1 MRLASMDQH
10 ASRNYC
16 QARGEATRVE
26 NNTKVYRIE
35 EENATTSSLHPLPSS
50 RWTGV
55 RLPVTILWNITWK
68 TARPRRTVIGK
79 HRRFGDSVEGRTDR
93 LSVGL
98 HGEKEYIFPLGASGS
113 AHTSTQNPQSALVQP
128 RQRRLRHGK
137 TSPALATARRRAFLA
152 FTFAFPFLFF
162 ILVET
167 VLRVT
172 GYGPD
177 ISLFVTEEIGGR
189 TYHIMNPLVKARY
202 FARVD
207 FSPTTSLDYFPV
219 PKLPGTFRIF
229 CLGGSTTVGFP
240 YGYAG
245 SFPTL
250 LRDRLQHIFPDRR
263 IEVINLGM
271 TATNSFTVAD
281 IAEELPRYEPDLLVV
296 YDGHNEFYGALGV
309 ASRESFGRSR
319 WVTRTY
325 LKAIHL
331 KTFQA
336 LRDLY
341 NLLRGT
347 IAGNASDPGGTLMER
362 LAKGQYI
369 EYGSAPYAAALE
381 IFRENVRDLAA
392 VASRHAIPVLLGTQV
407 SNLRDLPPFISEH
420 PSGLPPERR
429 LAFAQAMKTG
439 LTHRA
444 DNEPEAA
451 ARAFREAISIDSMRA
466 DAHYE
471 LARSLGLLGRKGE
484 AYGAYVRARDL
495 DRLRFRASSD
505 FNNVITQ
512 ASQLPGVRSADME
525 RAFREES
532 PDSLI
537 GNSLMLEHL
546 HPNLRGYFLLARE
559 YAREMRA
566 LNLLATASEW
576 ASRDTVDEAM
586 LWKNEKLT
594 ELDARAADVRIER
607 LTSGWPFHERP
618 GPPRHAPL
626 PAGIDAIAMRLTSG
640 ASTWE
645 EAHVAAAQFYQQHND
660 IASAEKEYRTL
671 ISILP
676 VNVSAY
682 LLLAQLYITAGRIPD
697 AYAILQSSVSVE
709 GSLFAYRI
717 LGSLE
722 ARAGRFDR
730 AIPYLER
737 AVSFCTTND
746 ERSDNR
752 YVLAAALKEAG
763 MKDRAIIELRGVLET
778 DPHFRPAIELLARL
792 GQH

>member
-1 MRLASMDQH
+1 MQ
-10 ASRNYC
+10 
-16 QARGEATRVE
+16 
-26 NNTKVYRIE
+26 
-35 EENATTSSLHPLPSS
+35 
-50 RWTGV
+50 
-55 RLPVTILWNITWK
+55 PV
-68 TARPRRTVIGK
+68 
-79 HRRFGDSVEGRTDR
+79 
-93 LSVGL
+93 
-98 HGEKEYIFPLGASGS
+98 
-113 AHTSTQNPQSALVQP
+113 
-128 RQRRLRHGK
+128 QRRLRHEK
-137 TSPALATARRRAFLA
+137 TGPALATAKRRAFLA
-152 FTFAFPFLFF
+152 FTFVFPFLFF

-177 ISLFVTEEIGGR
+177 LSLFVTEEIGGR
-189 TYHIMNPLVKARY
+189 TYYIMNPFVKARY

-245 SFPTL
+245 SFPTF
-250 LRDRLQHIFPDRR
+250 LRDRLRLIFPDRR

-296 YDGHNEFYGALGV
+296 YDGHNEFYGALGL
-309 ASRESFGRSR
+309 ASRESLSRSR

-331 KTFQA
+331 KTFQV

-347 IAGNASDPGGTLMER
+347 IAGNTSDPGGTLMER

-369 EYGSAPYAAALE
+369 EYGSPLYDTALE

-392 VASRHAIPVLLGTQV
+392 VASRHAIPLLLGTQV
-407 SNLRDLPPFISEH
+407 SNLRDLAPFVSEH
-420 PSGLPPERR
+420 PPGFPPERR
-429 LAFAQAMKTG
+429 LAFVQAMKTG

-444 DNEPEAA
+444 DNELEAA
-451 ARAFREAISIDSMRA
+451 AGAFREAISIDSMRA

-471 LARSLGLLGRKGE
+471 LARCLDLQGHKSE
-484 AYGAYVRARDL
+484 AYDAYARARDL

-505 FNNVITQ
+505 FNEVITK
-512 ASQLPGVRSADME
+512 ASQLPGVHPVDME
-525 RAFREES
+525 RAFRKES

-566 LNLLATASEW
+566 ADILATASEW
-576 ASRDTVDEAM
+576 ASRDTIDEAQ
-586 LWKNEKLT
+586 LWENRTLT
-594 ELDARAADVRIER
+594 ALDARASDVRIEK

-618 GPPRHAPL
+618 GPPGHAPL
-626 PAGIDAIAMRLTSG
+626 PAGIEAIAMRLTSG
-640 ASTWE
+640 TSTWE
-645 EAHVAAAQFYQQHND
+645 EAHVAAAEFYQLHND

-697 AYAILQSSVSVE
+697 AYAILQSSLSVE
-709 GSLFAYRI
+709 GSLFAYRA

-722 ARAGRFDR
+722 ARAGRFER

-737 AVSFCTTND
+737 AVSYCTTNE

-752 YVLAAALKEAG
+752 YVLAAALNQAG
-763 MKDRAIIELRGVLET
+763 MKEKAIVELRTILEAN
-778 DPHFRPAIELLARL
+778 PHFRPAIDLLGRL
-792 GQH
+792 GQHVP